1 MATTLEA
8 PPKAPP
14 DADELTGNLG
24 WLLAQASHALSTEM
38 TAAFEAQGGTPRGH
52 CVLATART
60 GEFTQKELADR
71 VGLDKTTMVVTID
84 ALEAAGLAERVP
96 SPQDR
101 RARVIRVTDA
111 GEEAVAEGEKVVQ
124 RIQEDI
130 LAALPAKKRG
140 ALMDALATL
149 VCGPLSAPAACDRTP
164 RRKA

>member
-1 MATTLEA
+1 MAW
-8 PPKAPP
+8 PPPSKSPSGRP
-14 DADELTGNLG
+14 EELTGNLG

-96 SPQDR
+96 SPHDR

-111 GEEAVAEGEKVVQ
+111 GEEAVAEGEKVV
-124 RIQEDI
+124 
-130 LAALPAKKRG
+130 AADPGGHPGR
-140 ALMDALATL
+140 
-149 VCGPLSAPAACDRTP
+149 AAGEERE
-164 RRKA
+164 R